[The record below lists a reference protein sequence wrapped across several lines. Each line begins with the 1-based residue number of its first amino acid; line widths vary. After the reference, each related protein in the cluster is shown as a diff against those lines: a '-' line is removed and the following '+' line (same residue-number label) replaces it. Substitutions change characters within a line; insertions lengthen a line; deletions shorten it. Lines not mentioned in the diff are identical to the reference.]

1 MGVVTRQPST
11 QKTFSYVPS
20 PTKKSVLGDIGDI
33 TDDENSDGNGN
44 TPDLLGN
51 ILRDG
56 NKTGVLSGGVASEFQ
71 ETLIAERL
79 KLARKKSSLKASESD
94 QCDTVTS
101 SATEKLAVDTASSSI
116 AVAEKSDI
124 VTEKEDVTET
134 VAEKK
139 LRDETLEIEK
149 LEQKRKIL
157 ESYYNK
163 KLQEKRL
170 SGEGATSNSTSSK
183 SSPSKSSPSKHK
195 SSSRSE
201 GEVSKHSKTRKKRKK
216 ETSSESESE
225 TES

>member
-1 MGVVTRQPST
+1 MG
-11 QKTFSYVPS
+11 
-20 PTKKSVLGDIGDI
+20 
-33 TDDENSDGNGN
+33 NSDGNGN

-56 NKTGVLSGGVASEFQ
+56 NKTGVLSGGVASESQ

-170 SGEGATSNSTSSK
+170 SGEGATSNS
-183 SSPSKSSPSKHK
+183 
-195 SSSRSE
+195 
-201 GEVSKHSKTRKKRKK
+201 
-216 ETSSESESE
+216 
-225 TES
+225 